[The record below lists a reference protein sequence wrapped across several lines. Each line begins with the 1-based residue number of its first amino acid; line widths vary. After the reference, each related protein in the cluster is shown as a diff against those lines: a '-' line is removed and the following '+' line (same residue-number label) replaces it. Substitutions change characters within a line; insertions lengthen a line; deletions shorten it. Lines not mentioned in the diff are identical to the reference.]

1 MREAD
6 RDVKARELKRRLSA
20 MGWRDTGKGSKH
32 EKWTNGVHSIAIP
45 RHKEIAEGT
54 AKAIL
59 KEAGTYGQAQGK

>member
-1 MREAD
+1 
-6 RDVKARELKRRLSA
+6 

-54 AKAIL
+54 AKAVL